1 MNAMRRRMLR
11 LESAT
16 GGEPTAFALLFL
28 PDGVEPGTT
37 EADRLVAEYRE
48 RTRCAVV
55 VALSAAD
62 AAL

>member
-1 MNAMRRRMLR
+1 MNAMRRRVLR
-11 LESAT
+11 LESAV
-16 GGEPTAFALLFL
+16 GDEPRAFGLLFL

-37 EADRLVAEYRE
+37 EADRLVAEHRE
-48 RTRCAVV
+48 RTRCAAA